1 MYQSFS
7 KEQKMSLPLN
17 ELKAFESEIKN
28 NFNELTDARK
38 LLQDIS
44 DKVIQEAQTAI
55 TAANDTASYDEKI
68 DSLVKGIQGIVKTV
82 QDTKR
87 SVDSASEKH
96 KSDLQ
101 LLSRLK
107 TRFSDTEEME
117 KKTSTTQ
124 K

>member
-1 MYQSFS
+1 
-7 KEQKMSLPLN
+7 MSLPLN

-55 TAANDTASYDEKI
+55 NAANDTASYDEKI

-87 SVDSASEKH
+87 SVDSAEKQRINGFIDFAH
-96 KSDLQ
+96 GDSCNMFDLWRQ
-101 LLSRLK
+101 GIDK
-107 TRFSDTEEME
+107 ITA
-117 KKTSTTQ
+117 
-124 K
+124 

>member
-1 MYQSFS
+1 
-7 KEQKMSLPLN
+7 MSLPLN